1 MIEENRNKPNLDVLL
16 DMLNNNDPNLSY
28 FAASRLPIIMV
39 LLESTQE
46 YALITKLLD
55 KLYEIRKSDR
65 LED

>member
-28 FAASRLPIIMV
+28 FAASRLPTIMI
-39 LLESTQE
+39 LLENTQE
-46 YALITKLLD
+46 YALIAKLLER
-55 KLYEIRKSDR
+55 LCEIRKSDK